1 MVISGGFRGFRL
13 VRFLRLRWSFW
24 SKLPSFKRLRTRHFS
39 ISGTL
44 FKIKVKL
51 LAFVVTFLK
60 ISGLF
65 NNDQNADFLSFL
77 GPICKD
83 QSLFQEH
90 NFEVNALI
98 FQDVGCVFI
107 KIGAPFWPFRSL
119 TTFRFRLHLFI
130 FVVVFYHFR
139 QENFPSIPW

>member
-1 MVISGGFRGFRL
+1 M
-13 VRFLRLRWSFW
+13 
-24 SKLPSFKRLRTRHFS
+24 PSFKRLRTRHFS

-44 FKIKVKL
+44 FTIKVKL

-90 NFEVNALI
+90 NFEVNMVT
-98 FQDVGCVFI
+98 FQYFGGGF
-107 KIGAPFWPFRSL
+107 
-119 TTFRFRLHLFI
+119 
-130 FVVVFYHFR
+130 
-139 QENFPSIPW
+139 